1 MIHNIIS
8 MSAEFMQGDNKRVLI
23 VSFDPRIDT
32 EAVMAFT
39 RQSLSEL
46 VFKAENMGTCEP
58 ETGKDQTLRRG
69 YAAAGTAPDDET
81 AFKSAQGEP
90 LKSERDKACAFAN
103 IWLDSYMED
112 PDSAQSILSRSYL
125 RAIEKIHRLSKIL
138 DGILALNDELHSPL
152 QGYTIEDLNRE
163 AADKWPEPPEAN
175 E

>member
-1 MIHNIIS
+1 MIHDVIS
-8 MSAEFMQGDNKRVLI
+8 MSAGLTEGENNRILV

-32 EAVMAFT
+32 ESVLAFT

-58 ETGKDQTLRRG
+58 KTGKDQTLRRG

-81 AFKSAQGEP
+81 AFKSAQREP
-90 LKSERDKACAFAN
+90 FKSERDKACALAN
-103 IWLDSYMED
+103 IWLDRTMAD
-112 PDSAQSILSRSYL
+112 PDSDDSVLSRSYL

-138 DGILALNDELHSPL
+138 DGLLEVSDERHSSIF
-152 QGYTIEDLNRE
+152 GYTIEDLNRE
-163 AADKWPEPPEAN
+163 AADRWPMPPEAK